1 MNGSGNNNMV
11 KRAMMFKSTVKTYH
25 NMIKTLMYLMKPF
38 IQFMLKIFNIEDVH
52 LYNED
57 VQQHSEDFQP
67 HSEDCHLYNE
77 DPQQHG
83 EDTVKTINNIVM
95 MFNNTIHTV
104 MPNIN
109 NMTLNKISN
118 YMISLLMV
126 LAILTLCS
134 KG

>member
-1 MNGSGNNNMV
+1 MV
-11 KRAMMFKSTVKTYH
+11 
-25 NMIKTLMYLMKPF
+25 
-38 IQFMLKIFNIEDVH
+38 KIFNIEDVH

-57 VQQHSEDFQP
+57 VQQPSEDFQP

>member
-1 MNGSGNNNMV
+1 
-11 KRAMMFKSTVKTYH
+11 
-25 NMIKTLMYLMKPF
+25 
-38 IQFMLKIFNIEDVH
+38 MLKIFNIEDVH

-95 MFNNTIHTV
+95 MFNNT
-104 MPNIN
+104 MKSQQ
-109 NMTLNKISN
+109 LNTYSHAQHKQYDSQQDQ
-118 YMISLLMV
+118 
-126 LAILTLCS
+126 
-134 KG
+134 